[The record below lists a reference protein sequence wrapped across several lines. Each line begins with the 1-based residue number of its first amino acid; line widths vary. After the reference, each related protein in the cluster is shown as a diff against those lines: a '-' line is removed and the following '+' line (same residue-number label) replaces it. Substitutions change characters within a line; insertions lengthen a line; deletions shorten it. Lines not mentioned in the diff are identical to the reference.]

1 MDDVAALFGA
11 ASARH
16 AGRGDPRLRATA
28 LAAAC
33 RDVLAAD
40 GATISV
46 TSDGQWRLP
55 IGASDAAAAAAER
68 WQFTVGQGPG
78 FRAWAEGGV
87 VVAGEASL
95 RRAWPVLHDQLHR
108 RTPFRSTVSLPL
120 RPGPGPVGVVD
131 LHFHRA
137 EPVAPAT
144 ASFDPVRAQLVASL
158 IDTDLFGPG
167 APGPAPAG
175 RGPGAPAWLDAPT
188 ARHRQRVWM
197 VISMS
202 RQVLGLTDADAL
214 ALLRARAY
222 SRDRTLEELADDVVE
237 GRTPVRALHHSA
249 ED

>member
-1 MDDVAALFGA
+1 MDDLLARFRAACD
-11 ASARH
+11 RH
-16 AGRGDPRLRATA
+16 AGRGGPELRATA

-46 TSDGQWRLP
+46 TSGGRWHLP
-55 IGASDAAAAAAER
+55 IGASDDAAAAAER

-78 FRAWAEGGV
+78 FRAWAEGGP

-95 RRAWPVLHDQLHR
+95 RRTWPALHDQLHR
-108 RTPFRSTVSLPL
+108 RTPFRSAIAVPL
-120 RPGPGPVGVVD
+120 RPGPGAAGVLD
-131 LHFHRA
+131 LHLRRPEPAASSDA
-137 EPVAPAT
+137 E
-144 ASFDPVRAQLVASL
+144 RAQLVASL
-158 IDTDLFGPG
+158 IGTELLGPATGPG
-167 APGPAPAG
+167 E
-175 RGPGAPAWLDAPT
+175 PAWLDAPT